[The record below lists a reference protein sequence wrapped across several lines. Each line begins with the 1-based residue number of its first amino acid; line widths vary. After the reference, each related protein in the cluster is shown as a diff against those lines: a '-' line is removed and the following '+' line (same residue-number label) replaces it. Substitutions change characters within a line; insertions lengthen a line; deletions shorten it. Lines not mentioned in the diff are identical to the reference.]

1 MAKDKTGKRAAAVE
15 ASVGHLLH
23 RAAQRALDFYAEEAG
38 AGAITQRQHAVLAAV
53 AAREGAAQADLV
65 AATGVDRST
74 LADMVARMLDK
85 GLLARER
92 SNVDAR
98 ANAVRLTDAGRLA
111 LEETG
116 PRAASADSRL
126 LALLPKGKR
135 AVFLEALHALAAG
148 VTVEKK
154 PKTPKADR
162 PAKAPKA
169 AKAEK
174 TPKADKPEKKKKKK
188 AAKPELVG
196 A

>member
-1 MAKDKTGKRAAAVE
+1 MAKDKTGKRAVAVE

-92 SNVDAR
+92 SNLDAR
-98 ANAVRLTDAGRLA
+98 ANAVRLTEAGRLA
-111 LEETG
+111 LEEIG
-116 PRAASADSRL
+116 PRASSADGRL

-135 AVFLEALHALAAG
+135 AVFLEALGALATG
-148 VTVEKK
+148 VTPEKK
-154 PKTPKADR
+154 AKAPKADK

-174 TPKADKPEKKKKKK
+174 APKPEKKKKKK
-188 AAKPELVG
+188 APKLALVE

>member
-1 MAKDKTGKRAAAVE
+1 MAKDKSAKRAAAP

-38 AGAITQRQHAVLAAV
+38 QGAVTQRQHAVLAAV

-74 LADMVARMLDK
+74 LADMVARMIDK

-92 SNVDAR
+92 SNLDAR
-98 ANAVRLTDAGRLA
+98 ANAVRLTDAGRAA

-116 PRAASADSRL
+116 PKAAAADGRL

-135 AVFLEALHALAAG
+135 KAFLEALDALATG
-148 VTVEKK
+148 VV
-154 PKTPKADR
+154 PVRKA
-162 PAKAPKA
+162 
-169 AKAEK
+169 
-174 TPKADKPEKKKKKK
+174 KADKPPKGEKKKKKK
-188 AAKPELVG
+188 AAKADG
-196 A
+196 AAEAAAAE

>member
-1 MAKDKTGKRAAAVE
+1 MAKDKAGKRVTAVE

-38 AGAITQRQHAVLAAV
+38 PGAVTQRQHAVLAAV

-74 LADMVARMLDK
+74 LADMVARMIDK

-92 SNVDAR
+92 SNLDAR
-98 ANAVRLTDAGRLA
+98 ANAVRLTEAGRAA
-111 LEETG
+111 LDETG
-116 PRAASADSRL
+116 PKAAAADARL

-135 AVFLEALHALAAG
+135 AVILDAIAALATG
-148 VTVEKK
+148 MVVEKK
-154 PKTPKADR
+154 AKAPKADK

-169 AKAEK
+169 
-174 TPKADKPEKKKKKK
+174 DKKKKKK
-188 AAKPELVG
+188 ARPTEVPG
-196 A
+196 GGGD

>member
-1 MAKDKTGKRAAAVE
+1 MAKDKSAKRAAAVE

-38 AGAITQRQHAVLAAV
+38 PGAVTQRQHAVLAAV

-74 LADMVARMLDK
+74 LADMVARMIDK

-92 SNVDAR
+92 SNLDAR

-111 LEETG
+111 LEATA
-116 PRAASADSRL
+116 PRAGAADGRL

-135 AVFLEALHALAAG
+135 KAFLEALDALATG
-148 VTVEKK
+148 VAPARKVKVDK
-154 PKTPKADR
+154 VPKTDKGPKA
-162 PAKAPKA
+162 
-169 AKAEK
+169 
-174 TPKADKPEKKKKKK
+174 EKKKKKK
-188 AAKPELVG
+188 AAKADPVEV
-196 A
+196 APAD